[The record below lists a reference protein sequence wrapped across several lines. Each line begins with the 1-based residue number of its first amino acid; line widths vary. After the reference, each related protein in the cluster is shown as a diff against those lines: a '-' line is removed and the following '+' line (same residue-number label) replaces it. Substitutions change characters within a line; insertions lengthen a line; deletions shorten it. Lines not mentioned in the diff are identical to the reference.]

1 MTMKT
6 KEIERNLLRKGFI
19 KQNND
24 HKYFVFIH
32 DGNDTGI
39 KTKISHSHSEIGEHL
54 ISKMSKQLDMTKVFL
69 KGLLNVYKANPTMY
83 ECWNIWALL
92 KRIK

>member
-54 ISKMSKQLDMTKVFL
+54 ISQMSKQLHMTKDFF
-69 KGLLNVYKANPTMY
+69 KGFV
-83 ECWNIWALL
+83 ECTKSEADYVRMLEYMGFIEED
-92 KRIK
+92 